1 MLEKAVQTGVESPEL
16 APMSTRTFWPAL
28 VVLAFSC
35 LSTWWL
41 MDRKVQ
47 EQQLLDPGS
56 FASDRFNRWE
66 YPVDAP
72 GSKEGEGSAAYLFA
86 SGDDTTSFIWFLQEE
101 PMNRTTG
108 LDKQNW
114 GGGWLVGADL
124 SQWHENPGEMAS
136 HWAPREPGRNRLTRL
151 ESGEIQSAH
160 WTDEEEK
167 RAMSTSWVRI
177 PEAPLAPL
185 SPFWVQWFLNLKTES
200 NGVWQEIRVG
210 AAPAGAGWMGNDSL
224 MGLTDGSWLSARS
237 AEGAFMTAVEMAD
250 SSRSIGLSGKW
261 SDGIMILTSGKI
273 EMLTD
278 VQIPAADDLFADGI
292 DRTVDFGS
300 WNRGQLNWGKHAG
313 PDRVIWRNES
323 QSNALI
329 SPMLV
334 TSGASSDP
342 GVSVI
347 DEELNSN
354 VLGSVRNHRTAQSM
368 ELVWEPSAIFAKGI
382 DGSTVWSLQVETD
395 ERPSVWEVDLYRNR
409 KYQAVISAKNKVHVI
424 DVLGR
429 EVKGFPK
436 RWSQGFSAVNVF
448 DYDRNRQYRFLMA
461 APNGELFN
469 FRKEGERTP
478 GWNFKVRP
486 GRYITSLAHVRV
498 SNKDYVFAGQDD
510 GSVRFLKRSGEDRFD
525 SPLQFPSG
533 QIPVFRLGA
542 SIESSSVLFFDDDG
556 VIQERTIGTNEAIGM
571 TGLTQGIKVE
581 LQDRTGDGIP
591 DVVVHTGRGEEV
603 WDSRNQRIAQ

>member
-1 MLEKAVQTGVESPEL
+1 
-16 APMSTRTFWPAL
+16 
-28 VVLAFSC
+28 
-35 LSTWWL
+35 
-41 MDRKVQ
+41 
-47 EQQLLDPGS
+47 
-56 FASDRFNRWE
+56 
-66 YPVDAP
+66 
-72 GSKEGEGSAAYLFA
+72 
-86 SGDDTTSFIWFLQEE
+86 
-101 PMNRTTG
+101 
-108 LDKQNW
+108 
-114 GGGWLVGADL
+114 
-124 SQWHENPGEMAS
+124 
-136 HWAPREPGRNRLTRL
+136 
-151 ESGEIQSAH
+151 
-160 WTDEEEK
+160 
-167 RAMSTSWVRI
+167 
-177 PEAPLAPL
+177 
-185 SPFWVQWFLNLKTES
+185 
-200 NGVWQEIRVG
+200 
-210 AAPAGAGWMGNDSL
+210 MGNDSL

-261 SDGIMILTSGKI
+261 SDGIMILTSEKI

>member
-1 MLEKAVQTGVESPEL
+1 
-16 APMSTRTFWPAL
+16 
-28 VVLAFSC
+28 
-35 LSTWWL
+35 
-41 MDRKVQ
+41 MDRKDQ

-66 YPVDAP
+66 YPVELP
-72 GSKEGEGSAAYLFA
+72 GAKEGEAGAAYLFA
-86 SGDDTTSFIWFLQEE
+86 SGDDSTSFIWFLQEE
-101 PMNRTTG
+101 PMNLTSG
-108 LDKQNW
+108 LNKQSW
-114 GGGWLVGADL
+114 GGGWLVGSDL
-124 SQWHENPGEMAS
+124 SQWYENPGEMAA
-136 HWAPREPGRNRLTRL
+136 HWAPREPGYNRLTLL

-167 RAMSTSWVRI
+167 RSMSTSWVRI
-177 PEAPLAPL
+177 PRAPMAPL
-185 SPFWVQWFLNLKTES
+185 SPFWVQWFSNLKTEP

-210 AAPAGAGWMGNDSL
+210 ATPAGAGWMGNDSL
-224 MGLTDGSWLSARS
+224 MIFTEGSWLSARS
-237 AEGAFMTAVEMAD
+237 ANGDFMSVLEMAD

-261 SDGIMILTSGKI
+261 SDGVMIFKSDKI

-278 VQIPAADDLFADGI
+278 LRMPAADDSFADGI
-292 DRTVDFGS
+292 EQTVDFGS

-313 PDRVIWRNES
+313 TDRVIWRNES
-323 QSNALI
+323 QSNALV
-329 SPMLV
+329 SPMLA
-334 TSGASSDP
+334 TSGASADP

-347 DEELNSN
+347 VEEPNSN
-354 VLGSVRNHRTAQSM
+354 VLGSVRNHRSAQSM
-368 ELVWEPSAIFAKGI
+368 ELVWEPSAVFAKGI
-382 DGSTVWSLQVETD
+382 DGSTIWSLQVETD

-409 KYQAVISAKNKVHVI
+409 KYQAVIAAKNKVHVI

-478 GWNFKVRP
+478 GWKFKVRP

-542 SIESSSVLFFDDDG
+542 SIESSSVLFFDDEG
-556 VIQERTIGTNEAIGM
+556 VIQERTIGTNAAIGM
-571 TGLTQGIKVE
+571 TGLTQGIKVK
-581 LQDRTGDGIP
+581 LVDRTGDGIP
-591 DVVVHTGRGEEV
+591 DVVVQTKRGEEV